1 MTKDGKQRSRFLAC
15 PGFADAWSLLVL
27 PALSLSKWPVEASMS
42 KCPRFGAFEIQSP
55 PPSNFPYF
63 LVLFL
68 ASPKKKDEKEGR
80 RSARSRFFRELPPGY
95 KQELG
100 GLQAL
105 LELPAYGDVRNDTE
119 KPPTPPPDGHEV
131 YREGVLNVYS
141 LFQPK
146 SSKPA
151 GQIEVFTII
160 HGVERHCS
168 KDTLSLQ
175 WEKDDVPN
183 QKTNNAV

>member
-15 PGFADAWSLLVL
+15 PGFADAWS
-27 PALSLSKWPVEASMS
+27 LSLSKWPVEASMS